1 MEEHKI
7 SVLFLAIVSLLATV
21 LVFAKGLHDR
31 PKLNSFL
38 SEPGMVLLVGIAVS
52 LVVSFFA
59 GFNDFVDANE
69 AAAAAADAGDD
80 NIFKMYDENEAG
92 ESILKLMFSF
102 PKEVFF
108 FGFLPPILF
117 NSGYELQREMFFRH
131 IKAIGAFAVIGTV
144 ISGFSTGFIL
154 YGVREAGWLG
164 DFEPATLEL
173 LTFGALIA
181 ATDTVSVLGVL
192 KSKQVD
198 PHLFNLVFGESALND
213 AVALVLFNSLSKV
226 LVEDANN
233 NLNLAYEA
241 KMFAIEFSVIAVG
254 SPALGIIFSFF
265 TAIIF
270 KKMDLRKHAAI
281 ELCLYI
287 LLMYVPYM
295 LAEVFHLS
303 GIVTI
308 FFCGMSARRYIEPN
322 LSFATAKSAEAVF
335 HAIAYLSETCI
346 FLCLGLSCFGY
357 IERFQWRFIAFGF
370 VASLIGR
377 ALSIYPISFFYNCSL
392 KERVTDSLLAL
403 DDDASLGS
411 IQSSGSMSSSQ
422 HSARKRQKTRS
433 TPKRRKDR
441 KIPPRFMHVLWFA
454 GLRGAVAYACA
465 KNFPN
470 VYGHENDM
478 VTSTMVIVLINV
490 LVMGGFTDALL
501 NCLQIRMGVD
511 EKEYMKTWH
520 KQRKLK
526 GTFHRFENEYIYEVV
541 VRDVENDVPV
551 KPKLGY
557 QNPTET
563 IDTMYHLQIMELAKI
578 DTTDSQSEI
587 NSEAMQG
594 MVVETKSETKSERS

>member
-1 MEEHKI
+1 
-7 SVLFLAIVSLLATV
+7 
-21 LVFAKGLHDR
+21 
-31 PKLNSFL
+31 
-38 SEPGMVLLVGIAVS
+38 MVLLVGIAVS

-59 GFNDFVDANE
+59 GFNDFVDVDE

-80 NIFKMYDENEAG
+80 NISEMYDEDVAD
-92 ESILKLMFSF
+92 ESILRHLFSF

-108 FGFLPPILF
+108 LGFLPPIMF

-131 IKAIGAFAVIGTV
+131 IKAIVSFAVIGTV

-154 YGVREAGWLG
+154 YGVREAGWFG

-181 ATDTVSVLGVL
+181 ATDTVSILGVL

-226 LVEDANN
+226 LVADANN
-233 NLNLAYEA
+233 NLDMLHEA
-241 KMFAIEFSVIAVG
+241 KMFAIEFSVIAIG
-254 SPALGIIFSFF
+254 SPVLGIIFSFF

-270 KKMDLRKHAAI
+270 KKMDLRKHPSI

-287 LLMYVPYM
+287 LLMYVPYV

-322 LSFATAKSAEAVF
+322 LSLKTAQNAEAVF
-335 HAIAYLSETCI
+335 HAIAYLAEICI

-357 IERFQWRFIAFGF
+357 IERFQWSFIGFGF
-370 VASLIGR
+370 LASLIGR
-377 ALSIYPISFFYNCSL
+377 ALSIYPISFIYNCSL
-392 KERVTDSLLAL
+392 KERVPDTLLAL
-403 DDDASLGS
+403 EDDASLSTIKSGS
-411 IQSSGSMSSSQ
+411 SSMSSSPTQ
-422 HSARKRQKTRS
+422 NRQKTHR
-433 TPKRRKDR
+433 TPQRRKDR
-441 KIPPRFMHVLWFA
+441 NIPLRFMHVLWFA

-470 VYGHENDM
+470 VYGHENDI

-490 LVMGGFTDALL
+490 LVMGGFTEVLL
-501 NCLQIRMGVD
+501 EFLDIRMGVD
-511 EKEYMKTWH
+511 QGEYMKIWR

-526 GTFHRFENEYIYEVV
+526 GTFHQFENKYIYKVV
-541 VRDVENDVPV
+541 VRDVETDIPIQL
-551 KPKLGY
+551 KHDY
-557 QNPTET
+557 QSPD
-563 IDTMYHLQIMELAKI
+563 IDTMDHLKIMELAPV
-578 DTTDSQSEI
+578 DSNNSQSDTDPE
-587 NSEAMQG
+587 
-594 MVVETKSETKSERS
+594 V

>member
-7 SVLFLAIVSLLATV
+7 SVLFLTIVTLLATV
-21 LVFAKGLHDR
+21 LVLAKALHDR

-59 GFNDFVDANE
+59 GFNDFVDADE

-80 NIFKMYDENEAG
+80 NIFKMYDEDQAG
-92 ESILKLMFSF
+92 ESLLKLMFSF

-131 IKAIGAFAVIGTV
+131 IKAIGAFAVIGTLV
-144 ISGFSTGFIL
+144 SGFSTGFIL

-164 DFEPATLEL
+164 DFAPATLEL

-226 LVEDANN
+226 LVEDADN
-233 NLNLAYEA
+233 NLNLAHEA
-241 KMFAIEFSVIAVG
+241 KMFVIEFSMIAVG
-254 SPALGIIFSFF
+254 SPVLGIIFSFF
-265 TAIIF
+265 TAILF
-270 KKMDLRKHAAI
+270 KRMDLRKHSAI

-295 LAEVFHLS
+295 MAEVFHLS

-322 LSFATAKSAEAVF
+322 LSFATAKNAEAIF
-335 HAIAYLSETCI
+335 HAIAYLAETCI

-357 IERFQWRFIAFGF
+357 IERFHWRFIGFGF

-377 ALSIYPISFFYNCSL
+377 ALSIYPISFLYNCSL

-403 DDDASLGS
+403 DEEASLGS
-411 IQSSGSMSSSQ
+411 MQSSGSMSSS
-422 HSARKRQKTRS
+422 KRQKIRS
-433 TPKRRKDR
+433 TPARRQDR

-501 NCLQIRMGVD
+501 NCLKIRMGVD

-526 GTFHRFENEYIYEVV
+526 GTFHRFENDYIYKVV
-541 VRDVENDVPV
+541 VREGENDIPV
-551 KPKLGY
+551 KPKHGY
-557 QNPTET
+557 QNPEI
-563 IDTMYHLQIMELAKI
+563 IDTMYQLQIMELAEI
-578 DTTDSQSEI
+578 DETDSQSEMDP
-587 NSEAMQG
+587 EG
-594 MVVETKSETKSERS
+594 MVVETKSETESEHR